1 MHDNRRLFQQGRY
14 VLVHASSFEADA
26 DGFEV
31 AMRGGTHDLSVLGM
45 TLLSLK
51 KALTTNPN
59 PLETLNPPK
68 LKPKSYRN
76 LETLNP

>member
-45 TLLSLK
+45 TLLSFQ
-51 KALTTNPN
+51 KALTH
-59 PLETLNPPK
+59 
-68 LKPKSYRN
+68 KPKSSRN
-76 LETLNP
+76 PKPPQIETQVL